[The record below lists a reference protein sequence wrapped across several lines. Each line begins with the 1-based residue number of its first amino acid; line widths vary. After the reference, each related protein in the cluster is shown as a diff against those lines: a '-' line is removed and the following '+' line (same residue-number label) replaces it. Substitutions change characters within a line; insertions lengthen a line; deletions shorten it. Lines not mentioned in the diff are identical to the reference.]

1 MRRRHRRLQGNP
13 DLDITA
19 FLNLM
24 IILVPVLLLGMVFT
38 QVRMI
43 ELDFPGMPAGEAP
56 EPEAFQLEVV
66 LTPSGMEVADSERGL
81 IRAFPNVD
89 GQDFDGVQSLLAQ
102 IKQRMPEKRDLILR
116 VAPSVDYQTLVTTM
130 DHVRSRPAVVVA
142 SKVEAELFPD
152 VSLADAPEGYEV
164 QLAEQGGQP

>member
-43 ELDFPGMPAGEAP
+43 ELDFPGMPAGEVP
-56 EPEAFQLEVV
+56 DSESFQLEVV
-66 LTPSGMEVADSERGL
+66 LASSGIEVADSERGL
-81 IRAFPNVD
+81 IKAFPKEK
-89 GQDFDGVQSLLAQ
+89 GQDFEGLQSLLRQ

-142 SKVEAELFPD
+142 SAVEAELFPD

-164 QLAEQGGQP
+164 QVAGQGGEP